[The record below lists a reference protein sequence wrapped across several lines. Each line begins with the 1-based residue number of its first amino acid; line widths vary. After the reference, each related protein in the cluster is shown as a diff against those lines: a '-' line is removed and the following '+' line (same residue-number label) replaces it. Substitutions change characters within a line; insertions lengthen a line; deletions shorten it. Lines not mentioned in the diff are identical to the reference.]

1 MRARFLLTI
10 VAAAS
15 LAAFLAATLAGAGAS
30 AAPQALGLVATD
42 APVPLKCRGDECTAQ
57 FSAFC
62 LQNAREIPAPGVAYR
77 PVGDGFTLLAIAR
90 DGTTRR
96 LPGTTHLTITT
107 ARSMTAVEIG
117 ISRRALAALGA
128 VRAAV
133 EVGPKVSLV
142 PVPVAGDPAPQ
153 SPEELA
159 AATGPLRA
167 AGDRLIDNG
176 GAEVGAVRL
185 TSTMINTLPERGRV
199 GADVRE
205 RLWRE
210 TAAQR
215 NAGAEALA
223 RAAEVY
229 GRCRRLVDEGRI
241 FSLRRCLE
249 REHDGMML
257 RLNLRYWQAIAGS

>member
-10 VAAAS
+10 AAAS
-15 LAAFLAATLAGAGAS
+15 LAASLAGAGAG
-30 AAPQALGLVATD
+30 AAPQALGLVATN
-42 APVPLKCRGDECTAQ
+42 APVPLKCLGDECTAQ
-57 FSAFC
+57 FSTFC
-62 LQNAREIPAPGVAYR
+62 LQSARDIPAPGTAYR

-128 VRAAV
+128 ARAAV

-176 GAEVGAVRL
+176 GAVADAVRL
-185 TSTMINTLPERGRV
+185 TSTMINALPERGRV

-215 NAGAEALA
+215 NVGSEGLA

-229 GRCRRLVDEGRI
+229 GTCRRLVDEGRI

>member
-10 VAAAS
+10 AAAS
-15 LAAFLAATLAGAGAS
+15 LAAFLAASLAGAGAS

-42 APVPLKCRGDECTAQ
+42 APVPLKCLGDDCTAQ

-117 ISRRALAALGA
+117 ISRRALGAA
-128 VRAAV
+128 RAAV
-133 EVGPKVSLV
+133 EVGPKVSLI

-167 AGDRLIDNG
+167 AGDRLIDNA
-176 GAEVGAVRL
+176 GAVADAVRL
-185 TSTMINTLPERGRV
+185 TSTMINALPERGRV

-215 NAGAEALA
+215 NAGSEGLA

-229 GRCRRLVDEGRI
+229 GTCRRLVDEGRI